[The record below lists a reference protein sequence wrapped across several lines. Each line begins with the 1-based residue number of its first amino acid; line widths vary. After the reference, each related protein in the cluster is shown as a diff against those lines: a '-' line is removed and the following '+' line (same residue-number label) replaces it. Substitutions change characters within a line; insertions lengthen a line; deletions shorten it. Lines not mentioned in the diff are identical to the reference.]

1 LHNGKRGSVSGD
13 SPMTRYLNRL
23 FNIRTNE
30 WPRLL
35 LLYVMAFLFLGGI
48 TWGELTIQASFLF
61 EVGYETL
68 PQVFVAN
75 AVVSTLAIAIYI
87 LFVDHVPNA
96 KLLIAISTI
105 SALVVGVSC
114 ALLGLGMPRLAYPLL
129 YILSLVVRETFNLQ
143 WWTYVNSFYD
153 IRSAKRIIPVLA
165 TASRMAVVV
174 FGQTMPLLN
183 VFLSSGDIILL
194 WMGIL
199 LVVALLAWLMPHLL
213 KETSDAASDMPVGT
227 GAQRTSFIQS
237 VREGYRYV
245 SRSSYLRWLAL
256 STLLVMLLLALVEYR
271 TSEIFVRPGN
281 FTSQKELSSFLG
293 RWSSWA
299 SLILLP
305 FQLFALSRL
314 VGRIGLGNANLI
326 FPIGTLA
333 ICGSI
338 ISWPRVIT
346 AALGYLDIKVFRSVF
361 HNPMDNLLHNAVP
374 LRVKA
379 RARAFIAGLVA
390 PLGSLIGGGLLLLS
404 QGISVTWFLPG
415 LIGATAAIY
424 VISALFVRRQY
435 PQALL
440 TMLEQ
445 EDFSFLLSAPSDL
458 AVTDAVTLNWLK
470 RKLEES
476 PSSDLI
482 FVAKLI
488 SEVGGA
494 EAVPIVGR
502 VAREEEPDLRS
513 TIIDIL
519 AAADVRGDAAGQ
531 LYAEFVGDPDRRVRR
546 SAIAGLEQWAGSGSE
561 QYLDPALELLH
572 DPDIEVRAHVIPS
585 LIRSGDLFYQAT
597 AFQALAHLLADED
610 PHLRARGVRVLSQVG
625 DARFIRNLVQVLID
639 SDDQVRL
646 EAAIAIETLSQD
658 HIPDQIATLI
668 VAHLD
673 QLLQDPVEGVRRA
686 TITILGHIDTPETHQ
701 ALVRFLTDSSP
712 QIREAA
718 IQALV
723 AIGKPIIPILSP
735 SLDSSD
741 PQLQK
746 MATIVLGRVDQ
757 ERFEAQIP
765 LRINDNLRSIYRNYD
780 RTEALRPYEN
790 YGSISVL
797 RRMLREQNDELI
809 REVFRLLAA
818 THNQETAEVIS
829 ESLRSESARMQ
840 ANAIEALES
849 LTTPQIAALVA
860 SLFDR
865 QLAPADAA
873 KIGAE
878 SWDMPPSDAASVVR
892 ALATDPDDAWA
903 RTIMA
908 FALGEMGATLSDRT
922 LSALGGIQ
930 RRKKRRPLRA
940 QTATLF
946 DKLAHTSKEP
956 THKPGARPKRPPDHA
971 RPGDILDMLVN
982 VPEESP
988 PRSSTEGEHQARGD
1002 RPADLLD
1009 RLLDVPADRSSPPDG
1024 ETAVRDQPIP
1034 KHPPVL
1040 SLEEIE
1046 SMLEVALDDPV
1057 ADVRIAAR
1065 AARRMIA
1072 DVRVT
1077 DVTPEEET
1085 VLSTIERII
1094 FLKEATLFQ
1103 GMTVDRLKVLA
1114 TMCEEALFPKDTVI
1128 FNQGDPGGAMYVVV
1142 SGKVSIERK
1151 DQHTDSAVHLAT
1163 IDPYA
1168 CFGEMSLFDNCLRSV
1183 TARANQDTLT
1193 LRLCREPLV
1202 ALIRRHPDL
1211 GIELIN
1217 VLSQRLR
1224 DADDNI
1230 AQLSRSRSRDPQ
1242 KLTDQSE

>member
-1 LHNGKRGSVSGD
+1 
-13 SPMTRYLNRL
+13 MTRYLNRL

-35 LLYVMAFLFLGGI
+35 LLYLMAFLFLGGI

-75 AVVSTLAIAIYI
+75 AVVSTLAIAAYM
-87 LFVDHVPNA
+87 LFVDRIANT
-96 KLLIAISTI
+96 KLLIAISII
-105 SALVVGVSC
+105 SALAVGVSC
-114 ALLGLGMPRLAYPLL
+114 ALLGLGMPRLGYPLL
-129 YILSLVVRETFNLQ
+129 YILSFVVRETFNLQ

-199 LVVALLAWLMPHLL
+199 LAVALFAWLMPHLL
-213 KETSDAASDMPVGT
+213 KEKRDAASDMPAGT
-227 GAQRTSFIQS
+227 GVQRTSFIQG

-256 STLLVMLLLALVEYR
+256 STLFVMLLLALVEYR

-281 FTSQKELSSFLG
+281 FASQKELSSFLG

-314 VGRIGLGNANLI
+314 VGRIGSGNANLI

-346 AALGYLDIKVFRSVF
+346 AALGYLDVKVFRSVF
-361 HNPMDNLLHNAVP
+361 RNPTDNLLYNTVP

-390 PLGSLIGGGLLLLS
+390 PSGLLIGGGLLLLS
-404 QGISVTWFLPG
+404 QGMSVTWFLSA

-440 TMLEQ
+440 TMLKQ

-458 AVTDAVTLNWLK
+458 IVTDAVTLNWLK
-470 RKLEES
+470 RRLEES
-476 PSSDLI
+476 PSSDYTI
-482 FVAKLI
+482 FVTKLI

-494 EAVPIVGR
+494 EAVPILGR
-502 VAREEEPDLRS
+502 VAREGEPDVRS

-519 AAADVRGDAAGQ
+519 AATDVRGDAAGQ
-531 LYAEFVGDPDRRVRR
+531 LYAELVRDPDGRVRR
-546 SAIAGLEQWAGSGSE
+546 SAIAGLERWAGSDSE

-585 LIRSGDLFYQAT
+585 LIRSGDPFYQAT

-610 PHLRARGVRVLSQVG
+610 PHLRAHGVRVLSQVG
-625 DARFIRNLVQVLID
+625 DARFIRNLVQYLID

-658 HIPDQIATLI
+658 QIPDQMATLV

-673 QLLQDPVEGVRRA
+673 QLLQDPVEGVRQA
-686 TITILGHIDTPETHQ
+686 TITILSHIDTLDAHQ
-701 ALVRFLTDSSP
+701 ALVRSLADSSS

-723 AIGKPIIPILSP
+723 TIGKPIIPIVSP

-741 PQLQK
+741 PQRRK
-746 MATIVLGRVDQ
+746 MATIVLGRIDQ
-757 ERFEAQIP
+757 ERFEAHIP
-765 LRINDNLRSIYRNYD
+765 LCVNDNLRLIYRNYG
-780 RTEALRPYEN
+780 RMEALRSYEN

-797 RRMLREQNDELI
+797 RRMLREQNDELTSEI
-809 REVFRLLAA
+809 FRLLAA
-818 THNQETAEVIS
+818 IHDQETVEGIA
-829 ESLRSESARMQ
+829 ESLRSENARVQ
-840 ANAIEALES
+840 ANTIEALES
-849 LTTPQIAALVA
+849 LTTPQITALVA
-860 SLFDR
+860 PLFDR
-865 QLAPADAA
+865 QLAPAGAA
-873 KIGAE
+873 RIGAE
-878 SWDMPPSDAASVVR
+878 SWDLPPSDAVSVFR
-892 ALATDPDDAWA
+892 ALATDPDDPWA
-903 RTIMA
+903 RTITA
-908 FALGEMGATLSDRT
+908 FALGEMGAALSDRT
-922 LSALGGIQ
+922 LSAPGGIE
-930 RRKKRRPLRA
+930 RRGKRRPLRA
-940 QTATLF
+940 QTAALF

-956 THKPGARPKRPPDHA
+956 THKPGARLARPPA
-971 RPGDILDMLVN
+971 RVRPGHILDMLVD
-982 VPEESP
+982 VPDQP
-988 PRSSTEGEHQARGD
+988 PSRSSTEGEHQARED
-1002 RPADLLD
+1002 RAADLLD
-1009 RLLDVPADRSSPPDG
+1009 RLLDVPEDRPSPPDG
-1024 ETAVRDQPIP
+1024 ETAVRDQPISQRS
-1034 KHPPVL
+1034 PVL

-1046 SMLEVALDDPV
+1046 SMLEAALDDPV

-1065 AARRMIA
+1065 AAKRMIA
-1072 DVRVT
+1072 GVRVT

-1114 TMCEEALFPKDTVI
+1114 NVCEEALFPKDTVI

-1151 DQHTDSAVHLAT
+1151 DQHQDSAVHLAT
-1163 IDPYA
+1163 IDPHA
-1168 CFGEMSLFDNCLRSV
+1168 CFGEMSLFDNCPRSV

-1193 LRLCREPLV
+1193 LRLRREPLV
-1202 ALIRRHPDL
+1202 ALVRRHPDL

-1224 DADDNI
+1224 DANDKI
-1230 AQLSRSRSRDPQ
+1230 AQLSRSRPHDSQ
-1242 KLTDQSE
+1242 KLYDQSE